1 MLVVVPLMYV
11 LAKNMEVDGQN
22 RDIQEKNNRTCERLG
37 IPLRDLPESRQLFV
51 NFLTNVFAIVLSIAS
66 FFLVFYR

>member
-1 MLVVVPLMYV
+1 MYV

>member
-22 RDIQEKNNRTCERLG
+22 RDIQEKNNRTCDRLG

-51 NFLTNVFAIVLSIAS
+51 NFLTNVFAILLSIAS

>member
-1 MLVVVPLMYV
+1 VLVVVPLMYV